1 MSRTATDLTDAQITV
16 GGALEWVV
24 VRKAAPRNRV
34 QFWTARHHVCG
45 VEVDLPLTMLQAA
58 LKGKGTVP
66 PCASCTPAD
75 VRPAISHGLH
85 LACGVAH
92 VVGEPCG
99 FAGPGECKHGT
110 AWEDCGACTALA
122 GVPVRPVVT
131 VTREGGAT
139 VIRSQRTLDLEPYA
153 AQDEIGGG
161 PIGRL
166 LRRGDWELDPD
177 STAPRELDL
186 DAFADDDGPDSSAAW
201 AAAVEFVATGHM
213 PPAEAPRELD
223 LAGGYESNEPE
234 ILRNGRGQP
243 MIVPP
248 DGGKPVPYTR
258 ASTFAGTLDDAG
270 GLATWR
276 VRLAGL
282 GIARN
287 PDLAMMAAALKYG
300 DRELDAILET
310 AHDRAGGN
318 EKAHWGTAVHS
329 YADQL
334 GEIDVPAPMRSDV
347 QAYADA
353 LAEHG
358 ITVES
363 LGRFIVNDRYRVAGT
378 YDQILRLSDGRRV
391 MADIKTGTLH
401 PLACAI
407 QLAIYAGGEHYG
419 LDGHG
424 NYYVRKPLEVD
435 QELAIIAHIPKGAAR
450 RYGTARAAARS
461 PTPPNSSA
469 PPAAG
474 KSPRSRSPPSP

>member
-1 MSRTATDLTDAQITV
+1 V
-16 GGALEWVV
+16 
-24 VRKAAPRNRV
+24 
-34 QFWTARHHVCG
+34 
-45 VEVDLPLTMLQAA
+45 LQAA

-75 VRPAISHGLH
+75 VRPAISHGMH
-85 LACGVAH
+85 LACGATH

-99 FAGPGECKHGT
+99 FVGPGECKHGVNWRT
-110 AWEDCGACTALA
+110 CTECAA
-122 GVPVRPVVT
+122 AGGVPVRPVVT

-153 AQDEIGGG
+153 A
-161 PIGRL
+161 
-166 LRRGDWELDPD
+166 PD
-177 STAPRELDL
+177 DPRELDL
-186 DAFADDDGPDSSAAW
+186 DAFACEPDDEPGPTRADDPASAT
-201 AAAVEFVATGHM
+201 AAAPLAVRAAPAAGPSLAASTPATTA
-213 PPAEAPRELD
+213 PASAGLADAPRELD

-334 GEIDVPAPMRSDV
+334 GEVAPPEAMCSDV

-353 LAEHG
+353 LAAHG

-378 YDQILRLSDGRRV
+378 YDQILRMPDGRRV

-419 LDGHG
+419 LDEHG
-424 NYYVRKPLEVD
+424 NYFVRTPLEVD
-435 QELAIIAHIPKGAAR
+435 QELAIIAHIPKGLGKCELYPVSLFEARTFADTAEFVRAAR
-450 RYGTARAAARS
+450 RWKV
-461 PTPPNSSA
+461 A
-469 PPAAG
+469 PLALPALAEG
-474 KSPRSRSPPSP
+474 IPA